1 MSRRILHIR
10 ERGYISKTDG
20 RCYRHKFA
28 ADGSHISTENLR
40 GGFPLYLPTCRY
52 AEAKANELGAPAM
65 PGPNN
70 GFRIIQGMNTCANY
84 PDKSLVQVVRGS
96 NYYWLPIDYTGGE
109 IIEATTDD
117 LNNCEELE
125 IDFQIPDNDNKIPL
139 DNSQGNNLT
148 LDNSP
153 LMLVTIMAAV
163 IVLLILWIT

>member
-1 MSRRILHIR
+1 MSRRILYIR
-10 ERGYISKTDG
+10 ESGYISKSDG

-52 AEAKANELGAPAM
+52 AETEADRLGAPAM

-70 GFRIIQGMNTCANY
+70 GFRIIQAMNTCANY

-117 LNNCEELE
+117 LNNCEGLE
-125 IDFQIPDNDNKIPL
+125 IDFQIPDNDNKLNL
-139 DNSQGNNLT
+139 DFTQDLT
-148 LDNSP
+148 LDNSS

-163 IVLLILWIT
+163 IVLLILWIL

>member
-1 MSRRILHIR
+1 
-10 ERGYISKTDG
+10 
-20 RCYRHKFA
+20 
-28 ADGSHISTENLR
+28 
-40 GGFPLYLPTCRY
+40 
-52 AEAKANELGAPAM
+52 M

-70 GFRIIQGMNTCANY
+70 GFRIIQAMNTCANY

-96 NYYWLPIDYTGGE
+96 NYYWLPIDYNGGE

-125 IDFQIPDNDNKIPL
+125 IDFQIPDNDNKLNL
-139 DNSQGNNLT
+139 DFTQDLT

-163 IVLLILWIT
+163 IVLLILWIL